1 MLDSKLRP
9 SLIEINQMPSF
20 ATESPLDLRIKKGL
34 IQDCLKTL
42 GLNMNRK
49 NAYKKEKRNKVNDRL
64 MKPVIK
70 LADVAPDMIKPTAE
84 SS

>member
-1 MLDSKLRP
+1 
-9 SLIEINQMPSF
+9 
-20 ATESPLDLRIKKGL
+20 
-34 IQDCLKTL
+34 
-42 GLNMNRK
+42 MNRK